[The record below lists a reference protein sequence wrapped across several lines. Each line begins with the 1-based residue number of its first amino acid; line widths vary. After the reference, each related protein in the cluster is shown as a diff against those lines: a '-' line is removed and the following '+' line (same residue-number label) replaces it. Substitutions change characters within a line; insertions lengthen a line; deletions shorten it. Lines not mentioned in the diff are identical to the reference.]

1 MEIISLLN
9 NQTETSSHQ
18 EQFAIDV
25 LMALSSTPKSLSSKY
40 FYDDVGSDLFQK
52 ITQHEDYY
60 PTKTEFSILDQI
72 KNELPALL
80 NEKAI
85 DIIELGAGD
94 GHKTSLLLNGFL
106 AAGCEV
112 NYYPIDISELAM
124 QQLGENMQGHD
135 NLRIKGVVAEYH
147 RGLRY
152 VRDHSKNKALV
163 LFLGSNIG
171 NFDRIQSQG
180 FLRRIWQSMEPGDYA
195 LIGFDL
201 KKCVNVLT
209 RAYNDSA
216 GYTRDFNLNILQ
228 RMNNEL
234 GANFDLEKF
243 DHYGVYNPV
252 LGAMESYLLS
262 LEAQTVY
269 IEKLRHSFEF
279 AAFEP
284 LHLEFSFKYLESDIE
299 YLSERTGFEVM
310 QNFTDDQHRFM
321 NSLWKVSK
329 QGTNTE
335 GAE

>member
-9 NQTETSSHQ
+9 NETESSSHQ

-25 LMALSSTPKSLSSKY
+25 LMALSAAPKSLSSKY

-72 KNELPALL
+72 KGELPDLL

-106 AAGCEV
+106 DAGCEV
-112 NYYPIDISELAM
+112 NYYPIDISEQAM
-124 QQLGENMQGHD
+124 QQLGENMEGHE
-135 NLRIKGVVAEYH
+135 NLHIKGVVAEYCG
-147 RGLRY
+147 GLRY

-171 NFDRIQSQG
+171 NFDRVQSQG
-180 FLRRIWQSMEPGDYA
+180 FLRRIWQSMEPEDYA

-201 KKCVNVLT
+201 KKPVDVLV

-234 GANFDLEKF
+234 GADFQLDKF
-243 DHYGVYNPV
+243 QHYGIYNPV

-262 LEAQTVY
+262 LESQTVY
-269 IEKLRHSFEF
+269 IERLRHSFEF
-279 AAFEP
+279 DAFEP
-284 LHLEFSFKYLESDIE
+284 LHLEYSFKYLESDIH

-310 QNFTDDQHRFM
+310 RNFTDENRRFM
-321 NSLWKVSK
+321 NSLWKVTKGQLQADSD
-329 QGTNTE
+329 E
-335 GAE
+335 

>member
-9 NQTETSSHQ
+9 NQAENASHQ

-25 LMALSSTPKSLSSKY
+25 LMALSSHPKSLSSKY

-60 PTKTEFSILDQI
+60 PTRTEFSILDNI
-72 KNELPALL
+72 KDELPALL
-80 NEKAI
+80 NEKTM

-106 AAGCEV
+106 DAGCQV
-112 NYYPIDISELAM
+112 NYYPIDISEQAM
-124 QQLGENMQGHD
+124 EQLGENMKGHE
-135 NLRIKGVVAEYH
+135 NLHVKGVVAEYC

-171 NFDRIQSQG
+171 NFDRVQSQG
-180 FLRRIWQSMEPGDYA
+180 FLRRIWQSMEPDDYA

-216 GYTRDFNLNILQ
+216 GYTRDFNLNIL
-228 RMNNEL
+228 RRINNEL
-234 GANFDLEKF
+234 GANFELDKF
-243 DHYGVYNPV
+243 EHYGVYNPI

-262 LEAQTVY
+262 LEKQSVY
-269 IEKLRHSFEF
+269 IEKLRHSFDFE
-279 AAFEP
+279 AFEP
-284 LHLEFSFKYLESDIE
+284 LHLEYSFKYLESDID
-299 YLSERTGFEVM
+299 YLSERTGFEVT
-310 QNFTDDQHRFM
+310 QNFTDDKQRFM

-329 QGTNTE
+329 DDISLADKQ
-335 GAE
+335 